1 MENSI
6 DGFMSGDSLGSV
18 DRALGNAL
26 YGFNHT
32 NVKPVIEK
40 DVDVVEKVFFVR
52 PQLNM
57 SASNLRND
65 REMTNLITM
74 AADTIQSYIRYTL
87 DPRLIFSKSNNENK
101 KTPSFMDN
109 QNPFIPLL
117 SNTLRTMSGFPDR
130 TLPTFTSKSGV
141 RGEQYTA
148 PDGIFDFHGI
158 VEIDCVFDK
167 LKGDPVERLIST
179 WTRIMGLQVE
189 GILVPYMQEDIMR
202 TRNFDT
208 RIYRI
213 NLDGTGT
220 FVTSISATGVAF
232 PIVDNIGKQFDYER
246 DRPRDR
252 GNTTNFRF
260 RAIDVIYNDP
270 ILIKEFNDT
279 SAQFNRNIKDMLN
292 GREHNLFKLPRSIKN
307 NYNNVGYPII
317 NDETMELEWY
327 ISKDGNAYK
336 KIKATLSTTELEWYE
351 NE

>member
-1 MENSI
+1 MNKSI
-6 DGFMSGDSLGSV
+6 DGFLSEDSFGSIE
-18 DRALGNAL
+18 RALGNAM
-26 YGFNHT
+26 YGFNHA

-40 DVDVVEKVFFVR
+40 DVDNIEKVFFVR
-52 PQLNM
+52 PQFNM

-65 REMTNLITM
+65 REMTNLIT
-74 AADTIQSYIRYTL
+74 TTSNSLQSYIRHTL
-87 DPRLIFSKSNNENK
+87 DPRLLYSNSKNENK
-101 KTPSFMDN
+101 KTPDFMDN

-148 PDGIFDFHGI
+148 PDGVFDFHGV

-167 LKGDPVERLIST
+167 LKGDPVERLISV
-179 WTRIMGLQVE
+179 WTRVMGLQVE
-189 GILVPYMQEDIMR
+189 GIMVPYMKEDIMR
-202 TRNFDT
+202 TRNYDT

-220 FVTSISATGVAF
+220 FVTSIAATGIAF

-246 DRPRDR
+246 DKQRDR

-260 RAIDVIYNDP
+260 RAIDVMYNDP

-279 SAQFNRNIKDMLN
+279 SAQFNRDIRNMLN
-292 GREHNLFKLPRSIKN
+292 GKDHSLFKLPREIKN
-307 NYNNVGYPII
+307 KYNNIGYPII
-317 NDETMELEWY
+317 DDSTMELEWW
-327 ISKDGNAYK
+327 ISKDSGTYK
-336 KIKATLSTTELEWYE
+336 KIKASLSPNELEWYDDE
-351 NE
+351 